1 MLKIALAQIEVKA
14 GHPDLNAAKM
24 LKFISEAKKN
34 NADVIIFPHLSISG
48 SMIGDTEFQSA
59 FNNDCESYIQDI
71 VKASKGIIILFDRS
85 RAHENDSTICSPY
98 FVAQAGELIKCDSI
112 SSTYSFNVNGRD
124 YHIAYVCDEENIDH
138 IKKPYDFC
146 IFAASYPFA
155 LQLEENF
162 EEIFSKHARD
172 SNCPLVYVNCV
183 GVQNS
188 GKTIYTYN
196 GSSRVYDTKGEVVVR
211 ANPFEESLIFVDF
224 ENIDSMPAIVKNKV
238 PEVEQIY
245 QALTYGIE
253 KFLKHIGM
261 KKIVIGV
268 SGGIDSAVDAALY
281 TKVLGNEN
289 VLLVNMP
296 SVFNSATTR
305 GLSEELAKNL
315 GCNYMVVP
323 IQESVDHTVSQIEL
337 IPMNYLEKNLT
348 TQLQVSQFV
357 RENIQARDRSARVLA
372 TLAAV
377 FGGGFTCNANKAET
391 TVGYATMYG
400 DSAGVLSALADLW
413 KYQVYELA
421 HYINEKIYQ
430 REVIPQGI
438 IDIVPSAEL
447 SNAQNVDEGKGDPLK
462 YPYHDFLFKAFVER
476 NANPEDIL
484 IWFNEGT
491 LEENIG
497 CERGLVKKYF
507 SDMKDFIEDLERW
520 WKRFTGIAIAK
531 RIQAP
536 PLIALTVHA
545 FGSDRPESQNG
556 IYFTRAYRV
565 LKNKLLSNSN

>member
-1 MLKIALAQIEVKA
+1 MLKIALAQIEIKP
-14 GHPDLNAAKM
+14 GHPDINAAKM
-24 LKFISEAKKN
+24 LQFIDKAKKN
-34 NADVIIFPHLSISG
+34 NADIIIFPHLAISG

-59 FNNDCESYIQDI
+59 FNNDCFSYVKDI
-71 VKASKGIIILFDRS
+71 VKASSGIMILFDRPRS
-85 RAHENDSTICSPY
+85 IEKDSGICSPY
-98 FVAQAGELIKCDSI
+98 FVAQAGEMIKCDSI
-112 SSTYSFNVNGRD
+112 SSTYSFNIKGKE

-138 IKKPYDFC
+138 IKKPYDIC

-155 LQLEENF
+155 LELEDNF

-172 SNCPLVYVNCV
+172 SNCPLIYVNCV

-188 GKTIYTYN
+188 GKTIYTYD
-196 GSSRVYDTKGEVVVR
+196 GSSRVYNTKGEVVAR
-211 ANPFEESLIFVDF
+211 AKSFEESLIFVDY
-224 ENIDSMPAIVKNKV
+224 EEIDSMPPIVEEKTS
-238 PEVEQIY
+238 EIAQIY
-245 QALTYGIE
+245 DALTYGIK

-261 KKIVIGV
+261 KKIVIGI

-323 IQESVDHTVSQIEL
+323 IQESVDHTVSQLEL

-348 TQLQVSQFV
+348 KQLEVTPFA
-357 RENIQARDRSARVLA
+357 RENLQARDRSARILA

-400 DSAGVLSALADLW
+400 DSAGVISALADLW

-421 HYINEKIYQ
+421 HYINDEIYK

-462 YPYHDFLFKAFVER
+462 YPYHDFLFKSFVER

-484 IWFNEGT
+484 IWYEEGT

-497 CERGLVKKYF
+497 CEKGLVKKYF
-507 SDMKDFIEDLERW
+507 SSTKEFIEDLERW
-520 WKRFTGIAIAK
+520 WRQFTGIAIAK

-536 PLIALTVHA
+536 PLIAVTIHA

-556 IYFTRAYRV
+556 IYFTRAYRI
-565 LKNKLLSNSN
+565 LKNKLLSESN